1 MKQMN
6 NHTTIE
12 KMKQMR
18 LSAMAET
25 YHNSLQNNIHKDYTL
40 DQYIALLVDQEW
52 EYRHNKRIKNLIFS
66 AGFRQSAS
74 IRDIDYTVNR
84 SLDKTVFERLTQMDF
99 IKNRENVIIT
109 EATGIGKSYLAQAL
123 GNNACLLQHKT
134 LYFNFARL
142 TDQIKL
148 AKLEGTY
155 LKLMKK
161 IEKTDLLIL
170 DDFGLTSFDEQIR
183 NALMDIVE
191 MKYDKSSVIIAAQIP
206 VKCWHETIGEGT
218 IADAILDRLVHSS
231 HRLELTGQ
239 SLRKN
244 KLNKSQNN

>member
-1 MKQMN
+1 MN
-6 NHTTIE
+6 NQTTIE

-52 EYRHNKRIKNLIFS
+52 EHRYNKRIKNLISS

-74 IRDIDYTVNR
+74 IRDINYTANR
-84 SLDKTVFERLTQMDF
+84 SLDKTVFERLAQMDF
-99 IKNRENVIIT
+99 IKSRENIIIT
-109 EATGIGKSYLAQAL
+109 GATGTGKSYLAQAL
-123 GNNACLLQHKT
+123 GHNACLLQHKT
-134 LYFNFARL
+134 MYFNFARL

-155 LKLMKK
+155 LKRMKK

-191 MKYDKSSVIIAAQIP
+191 MKYDKSSMIIAAQIP

-231 HRLELTGQ
+231 HRIELTGQ
-239 SLRKN
+239 SMRKN
-244 KLNKSQNN
+244 KMEKTQKN

>member
-1 MKQMN
+1 MN
-6 NHTTIE
+6 NQTTIE

-52 EYRHNKRIKNLIFS
+52 EHRYNKRIKNLISS
-66 AGFRQSAS
+66 ADFRQSAS
-74 IRDIDYTVNR
+74 IQDIDYTVNR
-84 SLDKTVFERLTQMDF
+84 SLDKTVFERLAQMDF
-99 IKNRENVIIT
+99 IKSKENVIIT
-109 EATGIGKSYLAQAL
+109 GATGTGKSYLAQAL
-123 GNNACLLQHKT
+123 GHNACLLQHKT
-134 LYFNFARL
+134 MYFNFARL

-191 MKYDKSSVIIAAQIP
+191 MKYDRSSMIIAAQIP

-231 HRLELTGQ
+231 HRIELTGQ
-239 SLRKN
+239 
-244 KLNKSQNN
+244 